1 MAISCDTIY
10 QRVLSL
16 ANKEQRGYI
25 TPQEFNL
32 FANMAQ
38 IEILEQYFYDYNQF
52 TRAGYGNNTQ
62 YSDMASLLR
71 EKISYF
77 EEYVTATLNAYNG
90 FDISG
95 VWKLGSVYNDDVTG
109 RHLAYEVDFKEFAR
123 LDISP
128 LTRPTFKRPV
138 YYVANNEVIVSPSDV
153 TDVFYSYIKE
163 PEKVEWG
170 YVVINEK
177 ALHNPATS
185 TDFELPKSDS
195 NELVYKILTLAGIS
209 IKREETLQAAQLL
222 EVSQTQQQK
231 Q

>member
-10 QRVLSL
+10 QRVLAL

-38 IEILEQYFYDYNQF
+38 MEILEQYFYDYNQF
-52 TRAGYGNNTQ
+52 IRAGYSNNTQ

-71 EKISYF
+71 EKISKF
-77 EEYVTATLNAYNG
+77 EEYSSVQLTETST

-95 VWKLGSVYNDDVTG
+95 VWKLGSVYNDHASG
-109 RHLAYEVDFKEFAR
+109 RHLAYEVTFDEFDR
-123 LDISP
+123 LNVSA
-128 LTRPTFKRPV
+128 LTRPTLKRPV
-138 YYVANNEVIVSPSDV
+138 YYVANNEVVVSPFDV

-177 ALHNPATS
+177 ALHNPATT

-222 EVSQTQQQK
+222 EASQVQQQK